1 MNMKKISAL
10 LAVLCLIFTLVPV
23 SVFAAGSETAVTI
36 QGKGTAALTDIMG
49 KTSFADV
56 ISFSLYN
63 EAGEKITYNGVL
75 DMDRN
80 SETYLTQLTTPE
92 AKAKIAE
99 QGWSKASTA
108 GSGAVKIVEKP
119 ADSDL
124 TENDVVLAW
133 VGTVLTI
140 KSAKEITA
148 EGKYT
153 FEVVLD
159 NGASAT
165 ASCDAKGFTTPVQ
178 LRITGTTCVELGAPA
193 YLKATWYDESGVPKN
208 ATNGE
213 NVKWTVT
220 GAAGYHYLKAASRY
234 AIFADTADSSA
245 GSTIEV
251 SAVDEAT
258 GLEAKHTVKIAA
270 AGEKTLVWDKTDAVT
285 GEENAYTV
293 AVHDANGDAVK
304 LCCCSATVEY
314 TVIDKPV
321 GADVTVAGSWKNG
334 TQGLSGAMTLV
345 SNKPGQVTVQ
355 ATVSF
360 TMASF
365 EEGEDGKM
373 VEKEAGIRTYTGTQT
388 FTVTGE
394 EVVSYAAEEPAAAPQ
409 TFDVSVIMLAAA
421 AVSGLAGIKVLGK
434 KRS

>member
-1 MNMKKISAL
+1 M
-10 LAVLCLIFTLVPV
+10 
-23 SVFAAGSETAVTI
+23 
-36 QGKGTAALTDIMG
+36 
-49 KTSFADV
+49 
-56 ISFSLYN
+56 
-63 EAGEKITYNGVL
+63 
-75 DMDRN
+75 
-80 SETYLTQLTTPE
+80 
-92 AKAKIAE
+92 
-99 QGWSKASTA
+99 
-108 GSGAVKIVEKP
+108 
-119 ADSDL
+119 
-124 TENDVVLAW
+124 
-133 VGTVLTI
+133 
-140 KSAKEITA
+140 
-148 EGKYT
+148 
-153 FEVVLD
+153 VLD

-234 AIFADTADSSA
+234 AIFADTAGSSA

-251 SAVDEAT
+251 SVVDEAT
-258 GLEAKHTVKIAA
+258 GLEAKHTVKVAA
-270 AGEKTLVWDKTDAVT
+270 AGEKILVWDKTDAVT

-293 AVHDANGDAVK
+293 TVHDANGDAVK
-304 LCCCSATVEY
+304 LCCCATKVEY
-314 TVIDKPV
+314 IVIDKPES
-321 GADVTVAGSWKNG
+321 ADVTVAGSWKNG
-334 TQGLSGAMTLV
+334 TQGQSGAMTLV

-373 VEKEAGIRTYTGTQT
+373 VEKEAGVRTYTDTQT

-394 EVVSYAAEEPAAAPQ
+394 EVESSVTEEPVKAPQ
-409 TFDVSVIMLAAA
+409 TSDISIVMFAAA
-421 AVSGLAGIKVLGK
+421 AISGLAGIKVLGK